1 MISSFKNSSAA
12 ALACLYKYETTVM
25 SQETTVMSQD
35 WWGYFYVVYIKIN
48 ILEFNN
54 SGEIS
59 STHAEGKKHI

>member
-1 MISSFKNSSAA
+1 
-12 ALACLYKYETTVM
+12 M